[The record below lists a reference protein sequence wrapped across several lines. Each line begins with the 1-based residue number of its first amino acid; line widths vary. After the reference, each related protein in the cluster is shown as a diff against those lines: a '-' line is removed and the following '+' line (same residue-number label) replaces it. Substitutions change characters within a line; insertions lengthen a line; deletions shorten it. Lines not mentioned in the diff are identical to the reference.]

1 MHACWDQ
8 ECELPCNNLQQ
19 PVSPVMSSVSQPQDC
34 FSQRAK
40 DSYCGVQNASLAQGS
55 RAGAKS
61 RHAAKQP
68 QSPPKSIAKATPSAQ
83 QQPAAVTL
91 SKAEKRRLAR
101 DQQHAASEQQERRAK
116 RNMLLRYVAFCI
128 LTKLYDSAASAARM
142 HMLAWGMLAASW

>member
-1 MHACWDQ
+1 MQQLAAASKSRDVICFPASG
-8 ECELPCNNLQQ
+8 LLQPARQ
-19 PVSPVMSSVSQPQDC
+19 GFISWSAGFVPHV
-34 FSQRAK
+34 
-40 DSYCGVQNASLAQGS
+40 QGS

-68 QSPPKSIAKATPSAQ
+68 QDPPESTAKATPSAQ

-116 RNMLLRYVAFCI
+116 RNMLLRY
-128 LTKLYDSAASAARM
+128 AA
-142 HMLAWGMLAASW
+142 